1 MRVGS
6 TATGLSDA
14 TLSRVVAFAV
24 GERRWGLPLE
34 CVERVVAMVA
44 VAPLPGAPEG
54 VRGAIN
60 VHGAVVPVL
69 DLGRR
74 LGDPPH
80 PLGADARLVL
90 ARTRRR
96 RVALPVDEA
105 LDVVALAP
113 RAASGPLAGVAPQD
127 DGLLAVY
134 DLDAFLS
141 HGEEDQLTLA
151 LAEAAA

>member
-1 MRVGS
+1 MHVGS
-6 TATGLSDA
+6 TATGLFDA
-14 TLSRVVAFAV
+14 PMARVVAFAV

-44 VAPLPGAPEG
+44 VTPLGGAPAG

-80 PLGADARLVL
+80 PLGADAHLVL

-105 LDVVALAP
+105 LDVIAFVP
-113 RAASGPLAGVAPQD
+113 RAASGPLAGIAAQD

-141 HGEEDQLTLA
+141 DGEEDQLTLA
-151 LAEAAA
+151 LAEVAS